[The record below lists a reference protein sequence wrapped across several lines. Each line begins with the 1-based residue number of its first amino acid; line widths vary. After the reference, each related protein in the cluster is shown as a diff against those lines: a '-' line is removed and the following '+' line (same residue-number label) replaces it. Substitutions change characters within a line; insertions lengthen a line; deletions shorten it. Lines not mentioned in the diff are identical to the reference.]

1 MHDRLSSKIMLILFN
16 ILHIEIYL
24 CVYTNI
30 LEEYKENLVRKW
42 NITTLSAMELKL
54 NNFQLIEELV
64 K

>member
-1 MHDRLSSKIMLILFN
+1 MLILFN

-42 NITTLSAMELKL
+42 NITTLSEMELKL

>member
-1 MHDRLSSKIMLILFN
+1 LHDRLSSKIMLILFN

-42 NITTLSAMELKL
+42 NITTLSEMELKL

>member
-42 NITTLSAMELKL
+42 NITTLSEMELKL

>member
-1 MHDRLSSKIMLILFN
+1 MLILFN

-42 NITTLSAMELKL
+42 NITTLSEMELKL

-64 K
+64 KLLLLLLW